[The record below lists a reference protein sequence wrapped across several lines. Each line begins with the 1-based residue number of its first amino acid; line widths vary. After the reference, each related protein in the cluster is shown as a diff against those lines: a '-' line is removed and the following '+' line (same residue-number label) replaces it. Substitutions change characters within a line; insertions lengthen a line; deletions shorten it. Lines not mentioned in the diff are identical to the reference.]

1 MSTEPAGTR
10 TPSATPADTY
20 RRQLLMVW
28 LVAVAAGLG
37 ALLAD
42 GAPTGLAVV
51 DLLWRFAFAFV
62 VTLAAAYSPRWAW
75 VVTSGVAAAGAV
87 GADAYVVAVALVVL
101 VASIVVSIT
110 PRRNPVLGALVVA
123 GAMQVLL
130 RLPDL
135 GPTGFTALLAAAACL
150 PVLISAYRRVGRRV
164 QRRVR
169 RVGLGAAVA
178 LVIILVP
185 VAIAAVVTWR
195 SGTTATDES
204 SAWLDAARQ
213 GDQEAV
219 LGHLAAA
226 ATAFADAET
235 ATSAWYVAPARALP
249 LVGPQLDA
257 VSTVA
262 TNGRQIV
269 EAATTAAEIADLQ
282 QLRIQGGRIDL
293 PRLDALRGP
302 IAEASA
308 RMAVARQELD
318 ALDSTWL
325 LPVVQSRLDRFDAQV
340 ADASADAELASSALD
355 VLPAMLGGD
364 GTRRYLILFTSPAET
379 RELGGFMGNWG
390 ELTAE
395 NGKLELT
402 ESGRAADLNLGAP
415 PVPTDQVPVV
425 DSTRFPARYL
435 AYRPWTFW
443 QNITGTPD
451 FPTVSSMAAELYQR
465 VSARTVDGVIAVDP
479 FGLAALLELTGP
491 IQVESLDMP
500 LDADNVA
507 DFLLR
512 EQYVRFPERDER
524 IDFLD
529 DVSRVAFER
538 LTEVDLP
545 GPRRL
550 GEVLGPTVEA
560 GQIRF
565 WGFDPAT
572 HGLLERLGVDGR
584 LDPAPGDDSLLVTVA
599 NANPNKIDAY
609 LYRAID
615 YDVALD
621 PETGD
626 VTAIATV
633 TLRNEAPLDL
643 SDYVLGNTV
652 GSPDVPYGA
661 NRTFLSV
668 YSPLSVVSA
677 TIDGA
682 PLTVERQV
690 EYGLNRAGAF
700 VVVPPQGT
708 SVVTFELRGAVDLSE
723 GYRLDLRSPALVHPD
738 RIEVAVRG
746 PDGPIGPLEVVGR
759 ADLGGPGSPL
769 SFELR
774 GDVLVVADAA
784 TVRAQPATP

>member
-1 MSTEPAGTR
+1 MSAEPAGPR
-10 TPSATPADTY
+10 TPSARRVDSY
-20 RRQLLMVW
+20 RRQLPLVW
-28 LVAVAAGLG
+28 LIALVAGLG
-37 ALLAD
+37 GVLAD
-42 GAPTGLAVV
+42 GDPTGLAVV
-51 DLLWRFAFAFV
+51 DMLWRFAFAFV

-75 VVTSGVAAAGAV
+75 VVVAGVAAAGAV
-87 GADAYVVAVALVVL
+87 GADALVVGVAFAVL
-101 VASIVVSIT
+101 VASIVVSAT
-110 PRRNPVLGALVVA
+110 TRRNPVLGALVVA

-135 GPTGFTALLAAAACL
+135 GPTGFTALLAAGACL
-150 PVLISAYRRVGRRV
+150 PVLIAAYRRVGPRV
-164 QRRVR
+164 QRNVR

-178 LVIILVP
+178 LAIILVP

-195 SGTTATDES
+195 SGAAATDES
-204 SAWLDAARQ
+204 RAWLDAARQ
-213 GDQEAV
+213 GDQQAV

-226 ATAFADAET
+226 ATAFADAESS
-235 ATSAWYVAPARALP
+235 TSAWYVAPARALP

-257 VSTVA
+257 VATVA

-269 EAATTAAEIADLQ
+269 EAATVAAEIADLQ
-282 QLRIQGGRIDL
+282 QLRVQGGRIDL
-293 PRLDALRGP
+293 PRLEALREP
-302 IAEASA
+302 IAETSA
-308 RMAVARQELD
+308 RMDVARRQLD
-318 ALDSTWL
+318 ALDDTWL
-325 LPVVQSRLDRFDAQV
+325 LPAVQSRLESFDEQV
-340 ADASADAELASSALD
+340 ADASVDADLASTTLD

-390 ELTAE
+390 ELTADD
-395 NGKLELT
+395 GKLELT

-415 PVPTDQVPVV
+415 PVPTDEVPVV
-425 DSTRFPARYL
+425 DSTPFPARYL

-465 VSARTVDGVIAVDP
+465 VSGRPVDGVIAIDP

-491 IQVESLDMP
+491 ILVESLDMP

-545 GPRRL
+545 GPRQL

-572 HGLLERLGVDGR
+572 HGLLERLDVDGR

-609 LYRAID
+609 LYRSID
-615 YDVALD
+615 YDVVLA
-621 PETGD
+621 PETGE
-626 VTAIATV
+626 VTATATV
-633 TLRNEAPLDL
+633 TLRNEAPLNL

-668 YSPLSVVSA
+668 YSPLSVVEA
-677 TIDGA
+677 NVDGA
-682 PLTVERQV
+682 PLTIERQV

-700 VVVPPQGT
+700 VVVPPQGV
-708 SVVTFELRGAVDLSE
+708 SVITFELRGAVDLSD
-723 GYRLDLRSPALVHPD
+723 GYRLDLRSPSLVHPD
-738 RIEVAVRG
+738 QIEVVVRG
-746 PDGPIGPLEVVGR
+746 PNGPIGPLEVVDR

-774 GDVLVVADAA
+774 GDALVVADAA
-784 TVRAQPATP
+784 AVRGTPEP